1 MDERGCVGIERP
13 LHHCEVASINGNS
26 ASTEAMKTAADLLL
40 SEMKKQIQDELFE
53 KNKPLSDSEMRK
65 TLDKRLIQYRRS
77 LLGSGG
83 LRPGQVILVCAA
95 DGAGGMSCTQSTY
108 LDRLIA
114 WYVGA
119 DEIEQCLQTKK
130 LSCLKGLALS
140 ALKLKAL
147 KKAGPCPKKAG
158 LAPRMPASRSSAT
171 AQSDDPP
178 KVFENRI
185 PSDTPEW
192 FKPIAPGTALSRSGN
207 YAYVV
212 LENGELV
219 IGKRTAGHV
228 SIAGGRKVLAAGEFK
243 TKGGEVVFLDN
254 KSGHYRPYGP
264 NAEKAAVDAFNRN
277 GMKANG
283 KYNAAWGCP

>member
-1 MDERGCVGIERP
+1 
-13 LHHCEVASINGNS
+13 
-26 ASTEAMKTAADLLL
+26 
-40 SEMKKQIQDELFE
+40 
-53 KNKPLSDSEMRK
+53 
-65 TLDKRLIQYRRS
+65 
-77 LLGSGG
+77 
-83 LRPGQVILVCAA
+83 
-95 DGAGGMSCTQSTY
+95 MSCTQSTY

-119 DEIEQCLQTKK
+119 DEIEQCLQTRK

-147 KKAGPCPKKAG
+147 KKAGPCRKKAG
-158 LAPRMPASRSSAT
+158 LAPRMYASRSSA
-171 AQSDDPP
+171 AGQNDDPP

-228 SIAGGRKVLAAGEFK
+228 SIAGGGRYLLPVSSRPRAVRSSSSTTSPA
-243 TKGGEVVFLDN
+243 TTDRTARMPKGPPSMHSTRTE
-254 KSGHYRPYGP
+254 
-264 NAEKAAVDAFNRN
+264 
-277 GMKANG
+277 
-283 KYNAAWGCP
+283 